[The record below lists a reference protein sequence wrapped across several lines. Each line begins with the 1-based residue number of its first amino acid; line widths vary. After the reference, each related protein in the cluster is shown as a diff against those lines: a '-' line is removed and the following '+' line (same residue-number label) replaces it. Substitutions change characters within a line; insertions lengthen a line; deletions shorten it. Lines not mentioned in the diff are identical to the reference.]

1 MGLRNFDMAL
11 ITLVYV
17 STKRREIT
25 EDDLKNILN
34 TARTF
39 NPTASIT
46 GMLLYRDGFFMQAL
60 EGEEDDVKGLFQK
73 IALDERHK
81 NVLMIY
87 STSIEER
94 TFSDWSMG
102 FNKISDEEWQSLD
115 GLNDFMQKPAGI
127 EYFQEN
133 PSRALTLLQHFRD
146 KSYF

>member
-1 MGLRNFDMAL
+1 MTL

-17 STKRREIT
+17 STQRREIT
-25 EDDLKNILN
+25 DEDLKNILKS
-34 TARTF
+34 ARTF
-39 NPTASIT
+39 NVTANIT

-60 EGEEDDVKGLFQK
+60 EGEEDVVKELFQK

-102 FNKISDEEWQSLD
+102 FNKITDDEWQNLD
-115 GLNDFMQKPAGI
+115 GLNHFMQKPAGI